1 TEQSAQLTETAILSK
16 TMINEIRF
24 QFIHQS
30 SSQIGDDSIPT
41 INVLDAFQGGGA
53 GVGLATNSQNHFE
66 LQNNTSVVVGPQ
78 TLKFGARLRYVR
90 ITDVSPQNFGGTWTF
105 GGGFAPELDGNNQVV
120 IDPNTGLPVLENIS
134 SIERYRRTL
143 LFQQQG
149 LSAGQIRALGGG
161 ATQFSIAAGNPNVTV
176 GQIDF
181 GAFVQDDWKVRPNL
195 MLNLGL
201 RYENQDN
208 VSSNLNFAPRLG
220 FAWSPGAGKQRQP
233 KTVVRGGFGIFYDRI
248 SESLTLTADRL
259 NGVNQQQF
267 IVADNNVL
275 DLFPQAPSI
284 TTLTSSATPITI
296 YQLSKDLRA
305 PYTMQSVIS
314 VEHQLPRNLKVSLSY
329 INARTLH
336 LLRTRDVNAP
346 LPGTFLPGTPDS
358 GLRPL
363 ATNDNIFE
371 YESNGRFNQNQF
383 IVNVT
388 RSFKRNSSLIAY
400 YVLAK
405 ANSDTDGAGTFP
417 ANSYD
422 LSTEYGRSSLDI
434 RHRFVLIGNFR
445 GPWGLSLSP
454 MIIAA
459 SGAPFNITIGR
470 DLNGDSLFT
479 ERPGFATDLTK
490 PGVLITHWGAFDP
503 NPTADEQIIPRN
515 FGTGPG
521 SLTTRLGISKTFGFG
536 KES

>member
-1 TEQSAQLTETAILSK
+1 MLL
-16 TMINEIRF
+16 
-24 QFIHQS
+24 
-30 SSQIGDDSIPT
+30 
-41 INVLDAFQGGGA
+41 
-53 GVGLATNSQNHFE
+53 
-66 LQNNTSVVVGPQ
+66 GPQ
-78 TLKFGARLRYVR
+78 SLKFGARLRYVR
-90 ITDVSPQNFGGTWTF
+90 ITDISPQNFGGTWTF
-105 GGGFAPELDGNNQVV
+105 GGGFAPELDANNQVV

-149 LSAGQIRALGGG
+149 LSAAQTRALGGG
-161 ATQFSIAAGNPNVTV
+161 ATQFSIAAGNPQAAV
-176 GQIDF
+176 GQLDL

-195 MLNLGL
+195 TLNLGL

-220 FAWSPGAGKQRQP
+220 FAWSPGAGPQRQT

-248 SESLTLTADRL
+248 GENLTLTADRL
-259 NGVNQQQF
+259 NGTTEQQF
-267 IVADNNVL
+267 IVSDNNL
-275 DLFPQAPSI
+275 LNLFPNVPS
-284 TTLTSSATPITI
+284 TATLSSFATPITI
-296 YQLSKDLRA
+296 YQLATDLRV

-314 VEHQLPRNLKVSLSY
+314 VEHQLPRKLKVTASY

-336 LLRTRDVNAP
+336 LLRTEAINAP
-346 LPGTFLPGTPDS
+346 LPGTFVPGIPGS
-358 GLRPL
+358 GVRPL
-363 ATNDNIFE
+363 DNNDNIFT
-371 YESNGRFNQNQF
+371 YESTGRFNQNQF

-388 RSFKRNSSLIAY
+388 KTLKGNSSLIGY

-445 GPWGLSLSP
+445 APWGLSFSP
-454 MIIAA
+454 MVIAA

-470 DLNGDSLFT
+470 DLNGDTLFT
-479 ERPGFATDLTK
+479 DRPAFATDLTK
-490 PGVLITHWGAFDP
+490 PGVLTTRWGVFDP
-503 NPTADEQIIPRN
+503 NPTLGEQIIPRN
-515 FGTGPG
+515 FGTGPA

-536 KES
+536 TEGAPARQSNRRGGGGD